1 MDALGDTSGKI
12 KRVNWRLKE
21 MKDVFLQKTRSLK
34 TQLLVAL
41 IGIISMLLSLLS
53 VTNYY
58 IAYRGILEVSTS
70 YNQQLVEQICKN
82 IELYCDEFIRQ
93 TNSLASQSSIKY
105 YGGYFNTVQSE
116 ETKDNIKKVL
126 FQTVVKRNDIDD
138 INIVSDG
145 SNIVSMFGMYDEEVL
160 NKICQYY
167 TIEEIYLNARMIPII
182 TKNKYGKSTLSIIK
196 SIYHPNEVQ
205 GREYYILVS
214 LDINN
219 INSILK
225 NIDLG
230 EGAGAFL
237 VDAEEEVGSIK
248 GSTKDVVQNILKQDK
263 LYKEKGSINE
273 VCSILGEK
281 YLVSVNPLNQSGLRI
296 VVYNPLDNL
305 TRASESIGRFSFFIV
320 ILGILVASALTL
332 YITARFMKPISQ
344 LVHHMTEI
352 STGNLK
358 TIKVR
363 QNATEIK
370 ILYEKFNEMIL
381 DLKKL
386 MQDIHEKNK
395 LKRKAELYALQTQ
408 INPHFLYNTLDSI
421 NAMAAL
427 KGEKDIMHMTVALAR
442 LLRLSINNKKEFV
455 SIAEEIE
462 HVQCYLKIQK
472 IRYADKFEVIFDI
485 QAPIL
490 SYKIVKLILQ
500 PLVENAI
507 YHGIELKPTHGIIK
521 IRGYE
526 CEANIY
532 LEVNDDGI
540 GVDEGRVN
548 EIRQRLKE
556 DASLGSG
563 NSVGLYNVN
572 SKIKLYYGENY
583 GLWFESKQ
591 GVGTTIKVKIP
602 KRMEVV

>member
-408 INPHFLYNTLDSI
+408 INPNF
-421 NAMAAL
+421 
-427 KGEKDIMHMTVALAR
+427 
-442 LLRLSINNKKEFV
+442 
-455 SIAEEIE
+455 
-462 HVQCYLKIQK
+462 
-472 IRYADKFEVIFDI
+472 
-485 QAPIL
+485 
-490 SYKIVKLILQ
+490 
-500 PLVENAI
+500 
-507 YHGIELKPTHGIIK
+507 
-521 IRGYE
+521 
-526 CEANIY
+526 
-532 LEVNDDGI
+532 
-540 GVDEGRVN
+540 
-548 EIRQRLKE
+548 
-556 DASLGSG
+556 
-563 NSVGLYNVN
+563 
-572 SKIKLYYGENY
+572 
-583 GLWFESKQ
+583 
-591 GVGTTIKVKIP
+591 
-602 KRMEVV
+602 